1 VKPPVLR
8 AHDGDAIARRMT
20 RIAYVA
26 RRPTSPVLGLR
37 ENWRQFSL
45 LVVVSAFVGAMVG
58 LERTVFPL
66 LATGEFGIASTS
78 AVLSFIATFGLT
90 KAITNLFAGWLVG
103 RQGRRRTLITGWLVG
118 LPVPFVILFAP
129 SWSWIVGANA
139 LLGVSQGLTWSTTVI
154 MKIDLVGPARRGFA
168 MGLNEFA
175 GYVAV
180 AAAAFASA
188 LVAERTGMR
197 AGPAYLGISIAIT
210 GLLLSVFLVRDTTG
224 HAQLEERSLPR
235 TSVDGPGSILDL
247 LRQSL
252 WPDPRLFSL
261 SQAGLVNNLND
272 GLAWGLFPLLFAAA
286 GLPLGEVGWLVALYP
301 ATWGIC
307 QIGTG
312 ALSDRL
318 DRKRLIVAGMIIQGG
333 ALLAIAAAR
342 TPRTWAVALTM
353 LGIGTALV
361 YPTLLVAVS
370 DGVRPVAR
378 AAALGV
384 YRMWR
389 DLGYV
394 AGALTAGV
402 LADFLNVNAA
412 IAAVGVLTLA
422 SGLGVAVRLPGRPTT
437 EVGGPSANVGRVP
450 S

>member
-1 VKPPVLR
+1 
-8 AHDGDAIARRMT
+8 MT
-20 RIAYVA
+20 R
-26 RRPTSPVLGLR
+26 RERLPVLGLR

-58 LERTVFPL
+58 LERTVLPL
-66 LATGEFGIASTS
+66 LAIGEFGVASTS

-103 RQGRRRTLITGWLVG
+103 RQGRRWTLVVGWLVA
-118 LPVPFVILFAP
+118 LPVPLVILFAP
-129 SWSWIVGANA
+129 DWSWIVGANA

-180 AAAAFASA
+180 AIVALVSA
-188 LVAERTGMR
+188 VVAERTGLR
-197 AGPAYLGISIAIT
+197 TGPAYLGMAIAIT
-210 GLLLSVFLVRDTTG
+210 GLLLSVFLIRDTTS
-224 HAQLEERSLPR
+224 HAQLEELSLPPT
-235 TSVDGPGSILDL
+235 TSDGPGSIRAL

-252 WPDPRLFSL
+252 WADPRLFSL

-286 GLPLGEVGWLVALYP
+286 GLPLGEVGWLVAVYP

-307 QIGTG
+307 QLGTG
-312 ALSDRL
+312 ALSDRW
-318 DRKRLIVAGMIIQGG
+318 DRKQLIVAGMTIQGA

-342 TPRTWAVALTM
+342 TPGVWAIGLTT

-370 DGVRPVAR
+370 DGARPVAR

-389 DLGYV
+389 DLGYA
-394 AGALTAGV
+394 AGALIAGV
-402 LADFLNVNAA
+402 LADLLSVPGA
-412 IAAVGVLTLA
+412 IAAVGVLTIA
-422 SGLGVAVRLPGRPTT
+422 SGLGVALRLPARPGAMLT
-437 EVGGPSANVGRVP
+437 EPHTSTAVARDR
-450 S
+450 